1 MKWVKVSE
9 RLPTEKDADDLGVV
23 VIRSKQE
30 GGTIFFLDSVI
41 IEELESDDEVEWL
54 EGARD

>member
-9 RLPTEKDADDLGVV
+9 RLPTEKDADDLGTV
-23 VIRSKQE
+23 VIRSKQ
-30 GGTIFFLDSVI
+30 GAMFFLDSVI